1 MLKQCDSCCFIAG
14 SSFRILRWK
23 ETARRVVDMDAL
35 DYDEEASPAEP
46 KPKATPKAEAKATE
60 QPQSTGTTQKP
71 PQVKNPPPDPPT
83 DAKPSTA
90 AAAASSVVQPAVQSK
105 ADGNGKDGKGK
116 INAQTDGKG
125 AAQTD
130 GKGATQTDGKGATQT
145 GPANTTQTGLGK
157 GSRAKGDGKSAAAKS
172 TGVPAVAQPT
182 EKEKAWS
189 AAPKVEKE
197 IAPNQQWQ
205 IPRCEVIRRL
215 FEENPAVADCL
226 LRHAADAKAF
236 SAVLDV
242 LLHPSPR
249 GRAYVVELFH
259 KVLKHDASA
268 NTSAYLM
275 TWSQEKMYLLSL
287 SPDHWGEWSKP
298 ASYQSG
304 EWSSSEQGFWNTV
317 DWRARPS
324 MYQD

>member
-1 MLKQCDSCCFIAG
+1 MPGTNFQDGPSLRSRPPGWFARGDGAGPVRELVATMLKQCDSCCFIAG

-205 IPRCEVIRRL
+205 IPRCEAAWFKAGETPATGLETLNHAHVANSEHQRRRTQNLQVIRRL

-236 SAVLDV
+236 SV
-242 LLHPSPR
+242 
-249 GRAYVVELFH
+249 
-259 KVLKHDASA
+259 
-268 NTSAYLM
+268 
-275 TWSQEKMYLLSL
+275 TWR
-287 SPDHWGEWSKP
+287 
-298 ASYQSG
+298 
-304 EWSSSEQGFWNTV
+304 N
-317 DWRARPS
+317 
-324 MYQD
+324 